1 MTTGTQVSTK
11 QVCHHCGAE
20 LKGELVYRDDL
31 VFCCQGC
38 EAVYHLLKDNNLC
51 DYYRFSE
58 NPGRRRESQPLP
70 ADEELEV
77 MSGEFVTYRDESR
90 VNISFDMPAMHCTSC
105 VWLLEKLPALR
116 KGIGY
121 ARVDFVHKKLDL
133 SYEPHKISFAGV
145 VRLLDALGY
154 RPSLLPDQKK
164 APISGRRTLLKLAVA
179 GFCFGNIMLFSFP
192 EYFGMEEAAFKSLFT
207 WLNLALS
214 VPVVFFSAGHFFA
227 NSLRSFR
234 NREISVDVPLAIGIA
249 ALWLRSVYETLSQTG
264 PGYFDSMTGLI
275 FFLVVGK
282 WLQERT
288 WDSIRFDRD
297 ATKFFPL
304 SARVLAEG
312 KFRAVRVF
320 DLEAG
325 NRVEVRN
332 GELIPGDG
340 ILMTHHALVDYS
352 YVTGEAEPVYKV
364 AGELVYAG
372 GRAVNGSL
380 EMEVVR
386 PFTES
391 RLRQM
396 WSNAA
401 RSGEPVG
408 SVSRFASRVSKWFTL
423 GTLALATLAF
433 LAWMP
438 FSMPKALFAAT
449 AVLMVACPCALAI
462 ATPFALSNATRI
474 LGRNGLYLR
483 SPEVV
488 ETLAGVNHIVF
499 DKTGTITNPQQTY
512 ITWLGKAPG
521 TEFQGRIIGAAAQ
534 STHPYSRALETY
546 FAGTA
551 IQYPKQISEK
561 PGMGLEATFAD
572 GVLRIGRASWVNHSD
587 GQLQS
592 EMHGDQAVA
601 VSWNDETI
609 GSFVPH
615 NHLREGLAPMLG
627 ELRKRYDLSLLSG
640 DGTKDI
646 EQLEQALPG
655 VFSSM
660 KFRHDPAGKVAHI
673 RELESQGK
681 AVMMVGDGLN
691 DAGALKAGHAG
702 VVLAQDV
709 TQFTPAS
716 SAILLHQDMAR
727 LPVFMRFARLTDR
740 AGKESFYFS
749 LLYNAVGLWFAA
761 TAQLSPVFAAILMP
775 VSSISVALFAVAR
788 TRYFSRKEQLS

>member
-1 MTTGTQVSTK
+1 MSTARPVSSK
-11 QVCHHCGAE
+11 EVCHHCGSD
-20 LKGELVYRDDL
+20 LKADL
-31 VFCCQGC
+31 VRHDNLAFCCHGC

-58 NPGRRRESQPLP
+58 NPGKRKDVQPLP

-77 MSGEFVTYRDESR
+77 MSGEFITYRDQDR
-90 VNISFDMPAMHCTSC
+90 VNLSFDMPGMHCTSC

-133 SYEPHKISFAGV
+133 SFDPEAISFAGV
-145 VRLLDALGY
+145 VRLLDSLGY
-154 RPSLLPDQKK
+154 RPSLLPDQIKTG
-164 APISGRRTLLKLAVA
+164 ISGRQTLLKLAVA

-207 WLNLALS
+207 WLNLLLS
-214 VPVVFFSAGHFFA
+214 IPVVFFSAGHFFT

-234 NREISVDVPLAIGIA
+234 NREISVDVPLALGIS
-249 ALWLRSVYETLSQTG
+249 ALWLRSIYETLWQTG

-297 ATKFFPL
+297 ASKFFPL
-304 SARVLAEG
+304 SARVLTDG
-312 KFRAVRVF
+312 KARAVRVF

-340 ILMTHHALVDYS
+340 ILMTHSALVDYS
-352 YVTGEAEPVYKV
+352 YVTGEADPVHKV

-372 GRAVNGSL
+372 GRAVNASL
-380 EMEVVR
+380 EMEVLR

-408 SVSRFASRVSKWFTL
+408 SVSRFASKVSKWFTL
-423 GTLALATLAF
+423 GTLALAAIALM
-433 LAWMP
+433 AWMP
-438 FSMPKALFAAT
+438 YSLPKALFAAT

-474 LGRNGLYLR
+474 LGRNGFYLR

-499 DKTGTITNPQQTY
+499 DKTGTITDPQQTY
-512 ITWLGKAPG
+512 ITWSGRPPSSD
-521 TEFQGRIIGAAAQ
+521 FHGRIRGAASQ

-546 FAGTA
+546 FSESLPM
-551 IQYPKQISEK
+551 QPLQVQEK
-561 PGMGLEATFAD
+561 PGMGLEASFTD
-572 GVLRIGRASWVNHSD
+572 GVLRIGRAHWVKNIAATD
-587 GQLQS
+587 GG
-592 EMHGDQAVA
+592 MHGDQAVA
-601 VSWNDETI
+601 ISWNHDLI
-609 GSFVPH
+609 GSFTPH
-615 NHLREGLAPMLG
+615 NHLREGLTPMLG

-640 DGTKDI
+640 DGTKDL
-646 EQLEQALPG
+646 EQLEQSLPG

-673 RELESQGK
+673 RELESRGK

-716 SAILLHQDMAR
+716 SAILLHNDMAR

-761 TAQLSPVFAAILMP
+761 TAQLSPVLAAILMP
-775 VSSISVALFAVAR
+775 VSSISVALYAVAR